1 MSDSTESTTAARKSV
16 TRPGVRSSV
25 AKRQFGA
32 SVASVAIEN
41 AANESKTVQ
50 ILSLESG
57 FYDQSQNWVG
67 GSAFRLAARADGT
80 TIADFADPH
89 HNFIL
94 VESWGWDYRIFT
106 HGHSTNFIPIG
117 ASVPAKGQNG
127 ISGEIN
133 NAPLDWLGA
142 LQTEY
147 YSEGG
152 TNTDAFF
159 QRQLAGE
166 IRVTET
172 AGNRYKFEDGDEFY
186 FPEVG
191 TELHTFGNWDE
202 LNLTPYADNP
212 DRFLDSDVTKKGVVE
227 ITLLNEPIFSTSSL
241 EHFGPLKVWIDPPG
255 GGGIRATATIEP
267 KDPTATWSGVGPI
280 KIDNP
285 GSGYTSPPRVHIS
298 GSNGWRLP
306 PGFPVIE
313 SRIGFLG
320 GFDGGK
326 WPTIFDKSKVTS
338 TPSSFDTATVT
349 VTPPASDTSSELKL
363 AFKFFHQRHRGRPL
377 FEDVAFYGTPLY
389 RGEPTSLDGILPP
402 ELWMDYHP
410 SFMFSERNFGHSY
423 THAKGLNVNF
433 NMRTRDYH
441 FGPQFSVEYSMKEP
455 EEKAAPKWTKTPDPA
470 WEIDL
475 DSARAEIYN
484 GSSIREYREDLL
496 GNRTSYQFG
505 DTYSYQ
511 WGYQRSVWLAGPDL
525 YDGGGD
531 DFSEAVG
538 REEMSTTQTFPGG
551 LKQHVAYITKNEAVE
566 TVGGTK
572 SSTTNIETSIDSVTY
587 QGAEFGA
594 TTFGTLTSTNVAPI
608 TMIAKGPPVGKI
620 PNVTNLYPTISVDL
634 RLGVANFDIRLRPN
648 VVKLKLQPLG
658 LFFGALKGA
667 FNFVV
672 TRVGAPG
679 WAVKNELACEI
690 DSTKMI
696 AHINETE
703 GSISVLQDELD
714 ALVVGNGIKAG
725 VTDIHNDVNSKLK
738 AELTKIENKIAE
750 LDTAISNAEAHTA
763 CVDSAATAVNSSL
776 THISAHALAI
786 SA

>member
-1 MSDSTESTTAARKSV
+1 M
-16 TRPGVRSSV
+16 
-25 AKRQFGA
+25 
-32 SVASVAIEN
+32 ASVAIAN

-117 ASVPAKGQNG
+117 ASVPAKGKNG

-159 QRQLAGE
+159 QQQLGGE

-172 AGNRYKFEDGDEFY
+172 AGNRYKFEDGNEFY
-186 FPEVG
+186 FPQVG
-191 TELHTFGNWDE
+191 TELNTFGNWDE

-212 DRFLDSDVTKKGVVE
+212 DKFLDSNVTSKGVVE
-227 ITLLNEPIFSTSSL
+227 ITLLNEPFFSTSSY

-255 GGGIRATATIEP
+255 GGGIQATATIEP

-285 GSGYTSPPRVHIS
+285 GSGYTSPPKVQIS
-298 GSNGWRLP
+298 GSSGWRIP
-306 PGFPVIE
+306 PGIPVIE
-313 SRIGFLG
+313 SRIGTPG

-326 WPTIFDKSKVTS
+326 WPTIFDKHKT
-338 TPSSFDTATVT
+338 TKTGSSFDTDTFT
-349 VTPPASDTSSELKL
+349 LMPPATDTSSELKL
-363 AFKFFHQRHRGRPL
+363 AFKYKDSRERPSTSW
-377 FEDVAFYGTPLY
+377 ETMGSPEY
-389 RGEPTSLDGILPP
+389 RGDPTSLDGTLPP
-402 ELWMDYHP
+402 ELWKDYHS
-410 SFMFSERNFGHSY
+410 SFMFSERNFGHAY

-441 FGPQFSVEYSMKEP
+441 FGPQFSVEYSMAEPKE
-455 EEKAAPKWTKTPDPA
+455 EAAPKWTESPDPA
-470 WEIDL
+470 WDIDL
-475 DSARAEIYN
+475 DSARAELYN

-531 DFSEAVG
+531 DFAEAVG

-551 LKQHVAYITKNEAVE
+551 LKQHVAYITKNEHVE

-572 SSTTNIETSIDSVTY
+572 SSTTNIETSMDSVTY

-608 TMIAKGPPVGKI
+608 TMITKGPPVGKL
-620 PNVTNLYPTISVDL
+620 PMVTNLYPTISVDL
-634 RLGVANFDIRLRPN
+634 RLGISNFDIRLRPN
-648 VVKLKLQPLG
+648 VVKLIVKPIGLFLG
-658 LFFGALKGA
+658 LLKGA

-679 WAVKNELACEI
+679 WALSNKLAVEVN
-690 DSTKMI
+690 STKME
-696 AHINETE
+696 ATFNEMK
-703 GSISVLQDELD
+703 GSISVLEDDLD
-714 ALVVGNGIKAG
+714 TLVVGNGIKAG
-725 VTDIHNDVNSKLK
+725 VSDINNDVNTKLK

-750 LDTAISNAEAHTA
+750 LDTAISNAEANTA
-763 CVDSAATAVNSSL
+763 CVESAATAINSSL
-776 THISAHALAI
+776 THISAHALAA
-786 SA
+786 SV